1 MMTRSVLGLHQERLK
16 ARQVGAVM
24 TELLRVNPMDSWR
37 KAVSILSGLQ
47 GVNAK
52 QVLVREEAGLARP
65 GSGLW
70 RQGAAGYP

>member
-24 TELLRVNPMDSWR
+24 MELLRVNSMDSWR
-37 KAVSILSGLQ
+37 KVVSILSGLQ

-52 QVLVREEAGLARP
+52 QVLVR
-65 GSGLW
+65 
-70 RQGAAGYP
+70 